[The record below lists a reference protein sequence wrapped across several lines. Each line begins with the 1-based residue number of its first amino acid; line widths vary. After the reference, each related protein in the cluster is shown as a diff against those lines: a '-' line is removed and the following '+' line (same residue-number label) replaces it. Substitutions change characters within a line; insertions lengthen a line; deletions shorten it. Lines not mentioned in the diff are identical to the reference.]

1 MRMFVILLMFVLG
14 SFVSNVATAQELST
28 PDNIVIELPTFDDSP
43 TTSATTPSTSSIT
56 GVATISSSNLRGRI
70 GCGVKRVR
78 TVGSS
83 VVGKAK
89 GVVAT
94 TRSAV
99 QSGVSRVLTRGK
111 SVVSRSADVAST
123 VASRGRGRVRRVLS
137 RVRGILRR

>member
-14 SFVSNVATAQELST
+14 SFVSNAATAQEIST

-43 TTSATTPSTSSIT
+43 TVSSNASTT
-56 GVATISSSNLRGRI
+56 GVATVSSSNLRGRI
-70 GCGVKRVR
+70 GCGVCRIR
-78 TVGSS
+78 NAGSS

-89 GVVAT
+89 GVVAS

-99 QSGVSRVLTRGK
+99 QSGVSRVVARGE
-111 SVVSRSADVAST
+111 SVVVRSAGTIRT

-137 RVRGILRR
+137 RVRGIFRR